1 MRSKISRK
9 NLDKIYDIIIQFR
22 DEHHITCEEAIYQ
35 SDEVIE
41 NAYDFIYDLMN
52 VVGYIELKDDE

>member
-9 NLDKIYDIIIQFR
+9 KLDKIYDLIIQFR
-22 DEHHITCEEAIYQ
+22 DEHHITCEEKIYQ

-41 NAYDFIYDLMN
+41 NAYDFINDLIN
-52 VVGYIELKDDE
+52 IVEYAKIDE